1 MPVCRHRRGCRK
13 VLSCTVMKLRRVEE
27 KRGAAEQEIV
37 AAHVA
42 YSPQGRR
49 TNHTL
54 VFSHGNAVDLG
65 QMLPFYRWVYFLART
80 DVSLKN
86 ATLAGEKPVISIAS
100 WRRPLDSQTSSIC
113 VIYIADIFSCLLPSA
128 EF

>member
-1 MPVCRHRRGCRK
+1 M
-13 VLSCTVMKLRRVEE
+13 LSCTVVKLRREE
-27 KRGAAEQEIV
+27 GRRGAAQQEIV

-65 QMLPFYRWVYFLART
+65 QMLPFYRWVH
-80 DVSLKN
+80 SLVRIGVLL
-86 ATLAGEKPVISIAS
+86 TIAS
-100 WRRPLDSQTSSIC
+100 
-113 VIYIADIFSCLLPSA
+113 VAGADP
-128 EF
+128 